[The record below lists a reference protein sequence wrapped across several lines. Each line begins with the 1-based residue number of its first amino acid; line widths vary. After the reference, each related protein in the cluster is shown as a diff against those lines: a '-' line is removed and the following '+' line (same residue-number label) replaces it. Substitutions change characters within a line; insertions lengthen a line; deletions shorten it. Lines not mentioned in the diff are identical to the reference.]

1 MGSGFILLEVRRPV
15 AVRVTG
21 SSLVGIDA
29 AVVVRIQPVI
39 RFPTVGQ
46 AVAVVVVSVVAQGE
60 DLFRRLIR
68 PVAQGLG
75 RKAQDGVALTTGRC
89 DSSRLPLARIQATL
103 PAAALVD
110 EDPVRVG
117 HDDA

>member
-1 MGSGFILLEVRRPV
+1 M
-15 AVRVTG
+15 
-21 SSLVGIDA
+21 
-29 AVVVRIQPVI
+29 I

-75 RKAQDGVALTTGRC
+75 RKAQDGVARRQGGAIAPG
-89 DSSRLPLARIQATL
+89 SVSRIQGHFRS
-103 PAAALVD
+103 ALVD
-110 EDPVRVG
+110 
-117 HDDA
+117 